1 MNHAFLYKTR
11 GFYIV
16 KKKIE
21 KFIFHLENKLDN
33 YKMNN
38 MDIRCGELQSVI
50 VNLNFWEQVWSDWN
64 DGKELEFKPAKMRLS
79 FHKELNDAMT
89 TAYENNYNNEDKYI
103 VVDNL
108 VQEYLNGKWIKIVA
122 RAESQGET

>member
-1 MNHAFLYKTR
+1 
-11 GFYIV
+11 
-16 KKKIE
+16 
-21 KFIFHLENKLDN
+21 
-33 YKMNN
+33 

-50 VNLNFWEQVWSDWN
+50 VNLNFWGQVWSDWN

-108 VQEYLNGKWIKIVA
+108 VQEYLNGKWIKIVK
-122 RAESQGET
+122 T